1 MSAPDEKMLVTLTV
15 EQLRELVRSEVQ
27 AGFAAAANAPA
38 AVSPA
43 VLSTEAAAKYLSI
56 PVSVLR
62 KRAAKGEVPSFK
74 VGALLR
80 FNVAELDDWMKS
92 LSRKAG

>member
-1 MSAPDEKMLVTLTV
+1 MSAAKEMVFTLTI
-15 EQLRELVRSEVQ
+15 EQLRELVRAEVQ
-27 AGFAAAANAPA
+27 AGLA
-38 AVSPA
+38 AVAHQPAPVAVA
-43 VLSTEAAAKYLSI
+43 VLTTEDAAKYLSI

-80 FNVAELDDWMKS
+80 FNVAHLDAWMKS